1 MKPTNNHSKPMVDKV
16 SHGLANFESRYPD
29 VVNPDKKEEETELQK
44 LRRFAKLREDRA
56 KAVNAFDEK
65 TYSDVLD
72 NLSQDEIDYY
82 AKKRAETSPA
92 QLFKEG
98 KEEWFFRPS
107 SYYMRDIEE
116 YDGEGC
122 YNGICSPVCEYYIAE
137 IDEELRSKLKRQL
150 ENNNN
155 VDSR

>member
-1 MKPTNNHSKPMVDKV
+1 MVDKV

-29 VVNPDKKEEETELQK
+29 VVNPDKKEEKTELQK
-44 LRRFAKLREDRA
+44 LRQFAKMREDRA

-137 IDEELRSKLKRQL
+137 IDEELRAKLKRQL